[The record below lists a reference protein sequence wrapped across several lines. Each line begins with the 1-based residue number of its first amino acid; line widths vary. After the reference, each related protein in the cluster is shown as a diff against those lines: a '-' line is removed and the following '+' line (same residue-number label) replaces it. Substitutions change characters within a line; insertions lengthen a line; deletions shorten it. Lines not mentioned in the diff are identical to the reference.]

1 MLSFINTF
9 MLASGGDLWEKI
21 ATWYQNSLIRELLLY
36 LKETYFSVELH
47 AYENL
52 RFGADAPATFQSI
65 IIALAIGFILAAGWS
80 TYTRSV
86 LGGFVRALL
95 KEEAHSPEK
104 AKTLYELG
112 FFRNAAVRRELWRGV
127 DLRKIVRTV
136 EENNEAPT
144 SKIAKTSEEPTG
156 EPTPTVTEEVVTQ
169 EKKEPLAPEK
179 PDFLTARYYIPE
191 DLRYRAEF
199 RYRKRGSSWGLFAL
213 TVVVAIVLAALLGRF
228 LPDLLQLADNLITM
242 TSPN

>member
-9 MLASGGDLWEKI
+9 MLASGGGLWEKI
-21 ATWYQNSLIRELLLY
+21 ASWYQNSLIRELLLY
-36 LKETYFSVELH
+36 LKETYFSVELR

-52 RFGADAPATFQSI
+52 RFDTNAPATFQSI
-65 IIALAIGFILAAGWS
+65 IIALAVGVILAAGWS

-95 KEEAHSPEK
+95 KEEANSPEK

-127 DLRKIVRTV
+127 DLRKIVKTV
-136 EENNEAPT
+136 GENDGALAPDT
-144 SKIAKTSEEPTG
+144 AKTESEPTE
-156 EPTPTVTEEVVTQ
+156 EPTPTATAESVTEE
-169 EKKEPLAPEK
+169 KKEALTPEK

-191 DLRYRAEF
+191 DLRYRAEL
-199 RYRKRGSSWGLFAL
+199 RYRKRGSSWGLFAV